1 MKKTL
6 AIILL
11 TVVVLLVLVVLCVS
25 TYRQNRML
33 KDQNSQMEALAA
45 QNTTAISIGS
55 VINSWFS

>member
-11 TVVVLLVLVVLCVS
+11 TVVVLLVLGMLCVS

-33 KDQNSQMEALAA
+33 QDQNSQMEALAA

>member
-11 TVVVLLVLVVLCVS
+11 TVVVLLVLGMLCVS

-33 KDQNSQMEALAA
+33 KEQNSQMEALAA